1 VVEELGSALDQVD
14 MTVGRRIEGAGID
27 GSHGHGLTTD
37 SSSVGSQFTAQHIH
51 VTGFETGRDPS
62 ELRLHILK

>member
-1 VVEELGSALDQVD
+1 